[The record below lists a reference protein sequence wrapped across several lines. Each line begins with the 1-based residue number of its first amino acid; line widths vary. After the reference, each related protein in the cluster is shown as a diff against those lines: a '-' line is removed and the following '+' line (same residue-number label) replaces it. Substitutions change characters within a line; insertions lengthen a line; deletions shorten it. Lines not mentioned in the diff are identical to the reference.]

1 MLYRNKALL
10 AAFTAML
17 IGSCA
22 HAQMN
27 KGTWLVA
34 GTMGFSHQAPEQNL
48 PNLTPATN
56 TFRLKPR
63 LGYFVASNWATGIQL
78 GYAHTSEK
86 TKAPAKNPNVGYSR
100 TTPDSEFTRKHNEY
114 TAGLFVQRYWQLGG
128 PLHLFIHGGGAFTVG
143 TTRTKFRATTM
154 QPATTAPP
162 SGNYPTGYPI
172 GLEGYGGTPAPGTVI
187 VQAFSADESA
197 SRTRELAFGLSPGI
211 VYLATPRLGLHLML
225 GEAALRFKSTSLLG
239 PSRSG
244 LKLDTY
250 GLDMGMNTL
259 QVGFQFHL

>member
-34 GTMGFSHQAPEQNL
+34 GTMGFSHQAPEQNI

-63 LGYFVASNWATGIQL
+63 LGYFIASNWATGIQL

-86 TKAPAKNPNVGYSR
+86 TEAPANAPNVGYSR
-100 TTPDSEFTRKHNEY
+100 VPINSKFTRKHNEY
-114 TAGLFVQRYWQLGG
+114 TAGSFVQRYWQLGG
-128 PLHLFIHGGGAFTVG
+128 PLHLFIQGGGAFTVG
-143 TTRTKFRATTM
+143 TTKSRVHVTTM
-154 QPATTAPP
+154 QPVTTAPP
-162 SGNYPTGYPI
+162 SGNYPVGYPF
-172 GLEGYGGTPAPGTVI
+172 GLDGYGGTPAAGTAVI
-187 VQAFSADESA
+187 EAFSADESV
-197 SRTRELAFGLSPGI
+197 SRTRELAFSLSPGI
-211 VYLATPRLGLHLML
+211 VYLATPRLGINLML

-259 QVGFQFHL
+259 QAGFQFHL